1 MEVFE
6 NLSEES
12 WTTVVK
18 GSFVVGLFLFT
29 LMFALLPMI
38 VIKSYRTER
47 DPDKRTQYSRLIGL
61 LNCFAGG
68 VFLGT
73 AMLHLLPNVIDML
86 NEVKLETKFPIAEFT
101 VAFGFLLVMVVEQ
114 TALACKEQEVDTL
127 NPIQR
132 LNQRGPVIDS
142 EICGLRQRQTG
153 CFFESSTGYGAV
165 EHMTDTGCS
174 TVSLSVHN
182 QNCGNTAR
190 ASQEPSATYLPETV
204 EPKPTSY
211 LRSVLLLTVLSLHS
225 LFEGLAIGLQNNI
238 ESIFNIFAAVM
249 IHKLIVAF
257 SVGLSLLQSKLHMAS
272 VLSLDVLFALMSP
285 SGLVLGLFVD
295 TFQSSPRQQLFS
307 GMLQGIA
314 CGTFVYITCFEVLP
328 KELTQGRDRLLK
340 LLTLLVGFSVTV
352 GIIFIDG
359 R

>member
-142 EICGLRQRQTG
+142 EICGLR
-153 CFFESSTGYGAV
+153 
-165 EHMTDTGCS
+165 
-174 TVSLSVHN
+174 
-182 QNCGNTAR
+182 
-190 ASQEPSATYLPETV
+190 SQEPSATYLPETV